1 MQYKFTQ
8 RYILS
13 NYFVSVQG
21 RYFVI
26 VTTIEILNHQ
36 LILMELVIL
45 QIINDMISEWNAS
58 YSCENNVTLH
68 SGREEDGFYCLY
80 LLSKHFIVVF
90 FCSVGPIKDY
100 KSTKVASGSKIP
112 PLWAFLP
119 ASEFVKQSE
128 YGDTLV
134 DIWTF
139 KETVGK
145 DPLCVSSSNQ
155 IPHFTAH
162 WCLF

>member
-1 MQYKFTQ
+1 M
-8 RYILS
+8 
-13 NYFVSVQG
+13 G
-21 RYFVI
+21 
-26 VTTIEILNHQ
+26 
-36 LILMELVIL
+36 
-45 QIINDMISEWNAS
+45 
-58 YSCENNVTLH
+58 
-68 SGREEDGFYCLY
+68 
-80 LLSKHFIVVF
+80 FIVYISLVNSLLFFF